1 MAHQYMSDN
10 SAVLSAGLKVILSLV
25 VLIGANTSLFAQSTA
40 DPPKA
45 GTVVRMPAGPSYTVP
60 VDIPGASREQ
70 QEMELLAQKKAG
82 CSMNKLDRP
91 VMDMLTP
98 YFRGLVAQSNFATA
112 RLTPHVTVMRDPEL
126 MAIYRQADRM
136 SRLLDNLYM
145 DHSPEADR
153 ALVYLLRLHF
163 LYSDFDDDSI
173 DCELAKRADRVQTL
187 LGEMGHCLP
196 LTGLEPYPHQMVL
209 PLTRLRQRI
218 REIPDACSRHVGE

>member
-10 SAVLSAGLKVILSLV
+10 SALLSAGLKAVLSLV
-25 VLIGANTSLFAQSTA
+25 VLIGANTPLFAQSTA

-70 QEMELLAQKKAG
+70 QEMELLAQKTAG
-82 CSMNKLDRP
+82 CATNKLNSRTLELLAP
-91 VMDMLTP
+91 LLE
-98 YFRGLVAQSNFATA
+98 GLIAQSNYASA
-112 RLTPHVTVMRDPEL
+112 RLTPRITIMNDPEL
-126 MAIYRQADRM
+126 KAIYRRADELSRRLM
-136 SRLLDNLYM
+136 SLYQ
-145 DHSPEADR
+145 DESPEADR

-173 DCELAKRADRVQTL
+173 DCELTKRADRVQTL

-209 PLTRLRQRI
+209 PLTKLRQRI
-218 REIPDACSRHVGE
+218 REIPNACSRHVGE